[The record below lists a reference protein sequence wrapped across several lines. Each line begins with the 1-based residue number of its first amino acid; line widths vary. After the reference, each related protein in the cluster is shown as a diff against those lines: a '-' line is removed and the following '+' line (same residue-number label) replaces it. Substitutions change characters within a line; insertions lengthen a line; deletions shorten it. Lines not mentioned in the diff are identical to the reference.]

1 MTQLESYN
9 FRLSSRAFSN
19 DMKSDLKTLGELGYT
34 NFDKNVKVM
43 MDNRGKSVDQLIA
56 LL

>member
-1 MTQLESYN
+1 
-9 FRLSSRAFSN
+9 
-19 DMKSDLKTLGELGYT
+19 MKSDLKKLGEWGYT

>member
-1 MTQLESYN
+1 MTQLESYI

-34 NFDKNVKVM
+34 NLDKNVKVM
-43 MDNRGKSVDQLIA
+43 MDNRGKSVDQLFA